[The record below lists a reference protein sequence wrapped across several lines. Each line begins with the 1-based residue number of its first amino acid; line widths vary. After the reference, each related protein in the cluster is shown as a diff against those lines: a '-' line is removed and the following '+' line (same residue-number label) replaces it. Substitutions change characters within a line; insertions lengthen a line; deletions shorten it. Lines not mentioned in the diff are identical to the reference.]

1 VLVDENQM
9 QQVFWNLLLNAIQAM
24 PGGGTLTVALRR
36 ESEEVV
42 AAVIDTGTGIPVELQ
57 DKVFDP
63 FFTTKDR
70 GSGLGLAIS
79 YRIVETLGG
88 RIEFSSEPGQGTT
101 FTVRLPVA
109 RRQQVK

>member
-1 VLVDENQM
+1 
-9 QQVFWNLLLNAIQAM
+9 
-24 PGGGTLTVALRR
+24 VALRR
-36 ESEEVV
+36 EKDEALAIVM
-42 AAVIDTGTGIPVELQ
+42 DTGTGIPVELQ

-88 RIEFSSEPGQGTT
+88 RIEFASEPGQGTV
-101 FTVRLPVA
+101 FTVRLPLA
-109 RRQQVK
+109 RPRRRL

>member
-1 VLVDENQM
+1 M
-9 QQVFWNLLLNAIQAM
+9 
-24 PGGGTLTVALRR
+24 
-36 ESEEVV
+36 
-42 AAVIDTGTGIPVELQ
+42 DTGTGIPVELQ

-79 YRIVETLGG
+79 YRIVETLNG
-88 RIEFSSEPGQGTT
+88 RIEFASEPGHGTT

-109 RRQQVK
+109 RRQ